1 MNLLRRT
8 GYQASSLSDLLDKMK
23 IGLIRRLGFERSD
36 WIEQSR
42 FSRRLDDARL
52 PQWGYQITV
61 S

>member
-42 FSRRLDDARL
+42 FSRRLDDAR
-52 PQWGYQITV
+52 
-61 S
+61 